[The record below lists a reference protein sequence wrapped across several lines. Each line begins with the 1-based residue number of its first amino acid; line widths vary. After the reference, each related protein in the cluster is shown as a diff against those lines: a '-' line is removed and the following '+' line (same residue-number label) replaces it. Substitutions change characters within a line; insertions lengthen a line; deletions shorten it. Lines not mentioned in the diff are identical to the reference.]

1 MAGTQWFLFKNGTC
15 ATNHFESGGFLKS
28 DPGVSHPDIEL
39 QFIPVVMREA
49 GKSEMIQHGYQVNC
63 LHDLVSGRETLQ
75 DYPSKRVTLQKN
87 KLNLAPNIC
96 KVAWDATNE
105 VLEAPFY
112 SASSDKTS
120 GPLLLDNEFPLPRQL
135 FPFQAAVSVTPYV
148 ISFQLCVEILQ
159 PSSRGFVKLRSSDP
173 LTHPVIQPNYLTR
186 DSDLRLMRTC
196 VRIARHVLSQ
206 KAFEPYRGKELRPG
220 LWWKTCNGLFRKDV
234 RVYHILEFL
243 TLPKNCAKT
252 KPLIFGFSILIDM
265 LAFH

>member
-87 KLNLAPNIC
+87 KLNLAPNLC

-120 GPLLLDNEFPLPRQL
+120 RPLLLDNG
-135 FPFQAAVSVTPYV
+135 
-148 ISFQLCVEILQ
+148 ISFAAPAFSV
-159 PSSRGFVKLRSSDP
+159 PSSYFRNAFCYFVSALCWNTSTQQPRLCQAEVKWSTHSSCHSTKLSDTWQWP
-173 LTHPVIQPNYLTR
+173 SAHG
-186 DSDLRLMRTC
+186 DLRTNSTSR
-196 VRIARHVLSQ
+196 AQ
-206 KAFEPYRGKELRPG
+206 PKG
-220 LWWKTCNGLFRKDV
+220 LWTLQRKRIETRFVMKD
-234 RVYHILEFL
+234 L
-243 TLPKNCAKT
+243 
-252 KPLIFGFSILIDM
+252 
-265 LAFH
+265 